1 MDLVWLVE
9 DYSELTHL
17 KSSSSNTNWMQTR
30 GFKVYQMD
38 EVERDLPEEDEEDSD
53 EPESPEDEW

>member
-1 MDLVWLVE
+1 MDLVWLIE
-9 DYSELTHL
+9 DYTELTHL

-38 EVERDLPEEDEEDSD
+38 EVERDLPEEDEEDTG

>member
-1 MDLVWLVE
+1 MDLVWLIE
-9 DYSELTHL
+9 DYAELTHL

-38 EVERDLPEEDEEDSD
+38 EVERDLPEEDEEDTD